1 MKRIAIFVITAFL
14 AAFGEPAFAQDN
26 SGGYVPTPVTVS
38 QEKVKLNGKIYL
50 SHVVLERQ
58 TLFGIA
64 KAYGV
69 SVEEIYE
76 ANPSLRETGLQKNAI
91 ILIPFKEG
99 AAAAAA
105 AASSTAQA
113 GPQESGSRAAFIEH
127 TVRWYEDL
135 DDIARKYGVSA
146 KDIMEA
152 NGLKSKKLQTRQV
165 LKIPVRG
172 AEPEDDDDDK
182 DHDELTEEAQ
192 EGPVTAG
199 EQADE
204 DHAEDPDPI
213 ETVRRPDQTDS
224 TRLFWTPKDHVDFS
238 LILPLNAAGKVS
250 EVNMDFYSGVLMAVK
265 DLEADGLKVNLNV
278 YDLAAGIPPIDALV
292 KDDFVLGPV
301 ASRDIEAILQRVDGR
316 VPVISPLDQK
326 AGTLAANYRNFIQA
340 PTPAENQYDDLAAWV
355 KDDYRDGERI
365 LFITEKGA
373 GNVTASVAIRTAMAA
388 QQLPYEILSYAIV
401 EGRGIP
407 NILTEK
413 MGKGV
418 VNRVVVASE
427 SEAFI
432 GDVIRNL
439 GIMMGK
445 GYNLVMY
452 APSKVRTFDT
462 IEGSAYHQASLHIS
476 TTYFADYNSPAVDS
490 FVKAYRA
497 LFHTE
502 PSQFAFQGYDTA
514 RYFVNAC
521 ARYGYAWTN
530 MLGNNKVSGL
540 HTDFQFS
547 SDSRDNHQNTAVR
560 RIVFRQDYSTTLQR

>member
-1 MKRIAIFVITAFL
+1 MKRIAILVLSAFL
-14 AAFGEPAFAQDN
+14 ASFGGTAFAQDN
-26 SGGYVPTPVTVS
+26 NGGYVPTPVTVS
-38 QEKVKLNGKIYL
+38 KEKVKLNGKIYL

-69 SVEEIYE
+69 SVDEIYE
-76 ANPSLRETGLQKNAI
+76 ANPPLRETGLQKNAI

-99 AAAAAA
+99 AAEAVAQAQA
-105 AASSTAQA
+105 QEPEAASPATY
-113 GPQESGSRAAFIEH
+113 IEH

-135 DDIARKYGVSA
+135 DDIAKKYGVSA
-146 KDIMEA
+146 KDIMDL
-152 NGLKSKKLQTRQV
+152 NGLKNKKLQTRQV
-165 LKIPVRG
+165 LKIPARG
-172 AEPEDDDDDK
+172 EGVSVVVPE
-182 DHDELTEEAQ
+182 EGREITEEAQ
-192 EGPVTAG
+192 EGPSIAQEAVLEEEG
-199 EQADE
+199 ADPAPLE
-204 DHAEDPDPI
+204 GAQ
-213 ETVRRPDQTDS
+213 RPNQLDS
-224 TRLFWTPKDHVDFS
+224 TLLAWTSRDQVDMS
-238 LILPLNAAGKVS
+238 LILPLNAGGKVS

-265 DLEADGLKVNLNV
+265 DLEAEGLKVNLNV
-278 YDLAAGIPPIDALV
+278 YDLSAGLPPIDALV

-326 AGTLAANYRNFIQA
+326 AGTLAANYSNFIQA
-340 PTPAENQYDDLAAWV
+340 PTPVENQYDDLGRWV
-355 KDDYRDGERI
+355 KEDFKEGERI
-365 LFITEKGA
+365 LFISEKGA
-373 GNVTASVAIRTAMAA
+373 GNVTASVAIRTAMA
-388 QQLPYEILSYAIV
+388 QLNLPYEILSYAIV

-413 MGKGV
+413 MAKGV

-445 GYNLVMY
+445 GYDIVMY
-452 APSKVRTFDT
+452 APSKARTFDT
-462 IEGSAYHQASLHIS
+462 IDGSAYHQASLHIS
-476 TTYFADYNSPAVDS
+476 TSYYVDYDSPAVDS

-497 LFHTE
+497 LFQTE

-514 RYFVNAC
+514 RYFVSSC
-521 ARYGYAWTN
+521 ARYGHAWTR
-530 MLGNNKVSGL
+530 MLGNNKVSLL

-547 SDSRDNHQNTAVR
+547 DDGNNNHQNTAVR
-560 RIVFRQDYSTTLQR
+560 RIVYQKDYMTTLQR

>member
-1 MKRIAIFVITAFL
+1 MKRIAILVLSAFL
-14 AAFGEPAFAQDN
+14 ASFGGTAFAQDN
-26 SGGYVPTPVTVS
+26 NGGYVPTPVTVS
-38 QEKVKLNGKIYL
+38 KEKVKLNGKIYL

-69 SVEEIYE
+69 SVDEIYE
-76 ANPSLRETGLQKNAI
+76 ANPPLRETGLQKNAI

-99 AAAAAA
+99 AAEAVAQAQA
-105 AASSTAQA
+105 QEPEAASPA
-113 GPQESGSRAAFIEH
+113 PYIEH

-135 DDIARKYGVSA
+135 DDIAKKYGVSA
-146 KDIMEA
+146 KDIMDL
-152 NGLKSKKLQTRQV
+152 NGLKNKKLQTRQV
-165 LKIPVRG
+165 LKIPARG
-172 AEPEDDDDDK
+172 EGVSVVVPE
-182 DHDELTEEAQ
+182 EGREITEEAQ
-192 EGPVTAG
+192 EGPSIAQEAVLEEEG
-199 EQADE
+199 ADPAPLE
-204 DHAEDPDPI
+204 GAQ
-213 ETVRRPDQTDS
+213 RPNQLDS
-224 TRLFWTPKDHVDFS
+224 TLLAWTSRDQVDMS
-238 LILPLNAAGKVS
+238 LILPLNAGGKVS

-265 DLEADGLKVNLNV
+265 DLEAEGLKVNLNV
-278 YDLAAGIPPIDALV
+278 YDLSAGLPPIDALV

-326 AGTLAANYRNFIQA
+326 AGTLAANYSNFIQA
-340 PTPAENQYDDLAAWV
+340 PTPVENQYDDLGRWV
-355 KDDYRDGERI
+355 KEDFKEGERI
-365 LFITEKGA
+365 LFISEKGA
-373 GNVTASVAIRTAMAA
+373 GNVTASVAIRTAMA
-388 QQLPYEILSYAIV
+388 QLDLPYEILSYAIV

-413 MGKGV
+413 MAKGV

-445 GYNLVMY
+445 GYDIVMY
-452 APSKVRTFDT
+452 APSKARTFDT
-462 IEGSAYHQASLHIS
+462 IDGSAYHQASLHIS
-476 TTYFADYNSPAVDS
+476 TSYYVDYDSPAVDS

-497 LFHTE
+497 LFQTE

-514 RYFVNAC
+514 RYFVSSC
-521 ARYGYAWTN
+521 ARYGHAWTR
-530 MLGNNKVSGL
+530 MLGNNKVSLL

-547 SDSRDNHQNTAVR
+547 DDGNNNHQNTAVR
-560 RIVFRQDYSTTLQR
+560 RIVYQKDYMTTLQR